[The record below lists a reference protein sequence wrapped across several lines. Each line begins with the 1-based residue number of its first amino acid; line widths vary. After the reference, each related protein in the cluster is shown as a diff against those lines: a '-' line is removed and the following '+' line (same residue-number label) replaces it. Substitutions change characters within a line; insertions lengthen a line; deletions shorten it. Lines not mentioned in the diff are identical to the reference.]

1 MKIAITGHR
10 PHKLQN
16 DYKLESLLVQDI
28 KAKIIGIINNI
39 NETDNK
45 VELVICGMALGI
57 DTLFAKIAIE
67 LNLPLLAAIPFKGQE
82 LHWPVH
88 SQNLYHAIL
97 STYSKCT
104 TYIVSEGGYAGF
116 KMQKRNIWM
125 VDQLKPETSDMLIS
139 VWDGSEG
146 GTKNCIEYAATKK
159 WLPILRINPLDMT
172 SITTYKPD

>member
-10 PHKLQN
+10 PAKLGN
-16 DYKLESLLVQDI
+16 DYKLESLLVQEI

-45 VELVICGMALGI
+45 VDLMISGMALGI

-82 LHWPVH
+82 LNWPIH
-88 SQNLYHAIL
+88 AQNLYHSIL
-97 STYSKCT
+97 HTYSKCT
-104 TYIVSEGGYAGF
+104 THIVSEGGYARF

-125 VDQLKPETSDMLIS
+125 VNELKPETHDTLIA

-146 GTKNCIEYAATKK
+146 GTKNCVEYAASKTV
-159 WLPILRINPLDMT
+159 PILRINPLDMT